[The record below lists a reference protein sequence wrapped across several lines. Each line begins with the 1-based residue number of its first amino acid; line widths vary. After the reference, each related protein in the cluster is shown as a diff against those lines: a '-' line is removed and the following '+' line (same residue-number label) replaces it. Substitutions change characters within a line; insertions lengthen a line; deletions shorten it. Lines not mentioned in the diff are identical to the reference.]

1 MIAAVE
7 DRRDASET
15 PTSPRLPTFL
25 IIGAM
30 RCGTSSLHRYM
41 REHPQIHM
49 APRKELNFF
58 SLEENWARGRSWY
71 AEQFAGAGGAIAV
84 GEATPKYTW
93 FPMVP
98 GVPERIAATVP
109 AVKLIYLVRDP
120 VERMRSEYAYRY
132 ARAWEHR
139 PIREALLTDLDYTH
153 RSSYAMQI
161 AQYLEYFDRSRVL
174 LLLAEDLRDR
184 RAETVRRTL
193 EFLGVDPDWTPPSLH
208 VEANPPSDMRPTWLF
223 RKIGRFLFA
232 TEAAMGR
239 PSPTRRRVSP
249 RLQRVMSRPIPKEKL
264 VLDDATRAELRER
277 MRSDVAQLAPLM
289 TPDFEGWGL
298 L

>member
-7 DRRDASET
+7 DRRDASEAR
-15 PTSPRLPTFL
+15 TSPRLPTFL

-30 RCGTSSLHRYM
+30 RCGTSSLHRYL
-41 REHPQIHM
+41 REHPEIHM
-49 APRKELNFF
+49 ARRKELNFF

-71 AEQFAGAGGAIAV
+71 AEQFAEAGDAVAV

-93 FPMVP
+93 YPMVP

-109 AVKLIYLVRDP
+109 DVRLIYLMRDP
-120 VERMRSEYAYRY
+120 VERMRSEYAYRF

-139 PIREALLTDLDYTH
+139 PISEALLTDEDYRH

-161 AQYLEYFDRSRVL
+161 GRYLSLFDRSRIL
-174 LLLAEDLRDR
+174 LLVAEDLRDR
-184 RAETVRRTL
+184 RAETVRTTL
-193 EFLGVDPDWTPPSLH
+193 EFLGVRSDWVPPSID
-208 VEANPPSDMRPTWLF
+208 VEANPPSDRRPTWLF
-223 RKIGRFLFA
+223 RKIGRAMFK

-249 RLQRVMSRPIPKEKL
+249 RLQRLMSRPIPKEKL
-264 VLDDATRAELRER
+264 TLDETTRATLRNA
-277 MRSDVAQLAPLM
+277 MRSDVAQLAALM
-289 TPDFEGWGL
+289 PSGFEGWGL

>member
-1 MIAAVE
+1 
-7 DRRDASET
+7 
-15 PTSPRLPTFL
+15 
-25 IIGAM
+25 
-30 RCGTSSLHRYM
+30 
-41 REHPQIHM
+41 IHM

-71 AEQFAGAGGAIAV
+71 EQQFAGAGDTIAV

-93 FPMVP
+93 YPMVP

-109 AVKLIYLVRDP
+109 DVKLVYLMREP

-139 PIREALLTDLDYTH
+139 PIREALSTDADYRH

-161 AQYLEYFDRSRVL
+161 GQYLERFDRSKIL
-174 LLLAEDLRDR
+174 LIVAEDLRDR

-193 EFLGVDPDWTPPSLH
+193 EFLGVRSDWVPPSIG
-208 VEANPPSDMRPTWLF
+208 VEANPPSDRRPTWLF
-223 RKIGRFLFA
+223 RKIGRAMFK

-249 RLQRVMSRPIPKEKL
+249 RLQRLMSRPIPREKL
-264 VLDDATRAELRER
+264 ALDDATRAKLRDL
-277 MRSDVAQLAPLM
+277 MRSDVAKLAPLM
-289 TPDFEGWGL
+289 PPGFDGWGL